1 MMTAVLVIEA
11 LAILLLA
18 VLVVGLL
25 RSHADIM
32 RSLHELGVRDPSVL
46 QRRGT
51 PEPRP
56 RIGAG
61 GVPDLTGV
69 SLEGSAIHIGVAGT
83 DHRTMLAFLSTGCS
97 SCLGLWE
104 GLAAPDLLDDLPG
117 VRLVVVTKS
126 PEAESQSRLRELAPS
141 GVTLIQS
148 TEAWEAYGI
157 PVTPYF
163 VLVDGRSG
171 EVVGEGSAGSWPQV
185 ISLLGRALA
194 DARIAEATPEN
205 EGFRADAE
213 LKRAGIGPGHPSLYP
228 DTAAEGD
235 EA

>member
-1 MMTAVLVIEA
+1 MTAVLVIGA

-32 RSLHELGVRDPSVL
+32 RSLHELGVGDSSTL
-46 QRRGT
+46 QRGGT
-51 PEPRP
+51 IEPRP
-56 RIGAG
+56 RIGDG
-61 GVPDLTGV
+61 RVPDLTGV

-104 GLAAPDLLDDLPG
+104 GLGAPDLMDDLPG

-157 PVTPYF
+157 PVSPYF
-163 VLVDGRSG
+163 VLADGPSG
-171 EVVGEGSAGSWPQV
+171 EVVGEGSAGSWGQV
-185 ISLLGRALA
+185 TSLLGQALA
-194 DARIAEATPEN
+194 DARTGSDSAAEE
-205 EGFRADAE
+205 FQADAE
-213 LKRAGIGPGHPSLYP
+213 LRLAGIGPGHPSLYP
-228 DTAAEGD
+228 ETPPTEN
-235 EA
+235 